1 MKVSNRTSSPEPKT
15 ILNLASAVYPSF
27 AFLTGMHLDIFT
39 VLDDRPLTIE
49 ETANA
54 LNVKSHLIERL
65 LYALVSAGLLTVENG
80 QFANTEEASH
90 YLVKGKPSY
99 MGNHVF
105 VSPFLNYHIWG
116 AAVKTAEIIR
126 AGEIQKFDYST
137 ASQEQLTEIFRS
149 TMPIAIRS
157 GEELAKKYD
166 FTPYSTLADV
176 GGASGGLAASLAKAY
191 PHLEVTVTDLQSIT
205 PVTKILLEEQ
215 DASDV
220 EVLTWNVLDGP
231 CPLSFDAVVLRALIQ
246 VLSPEDAR
254 QAVINIGKSVNPG
267 GAIFVLGHIMD
278 DSKISPEEEVGWY
291 LLNLHWD
298 NEAGFYTEQD
308 HRDMLQEAGF
318 EDIERDTLPNGDGL
332 MIARKP

>member
-1 MKVSNRTSSPEPKT
+1 
-15 ILNLASAVYPSF
+15 
-27 AFLTGMHLDIFT
+27 
-39 VLDDRPLTIE
+39 
-49 ETANA
+49 
-54 LNVKSHLIERL
+54 
-65 LYALVSAGLLTVENG
+65 VSAGLLTVENG

-137 ASQEQLTEIFRS
+137 ASQEQLAEIFRS

-166 FTPYSTLADV
+166 FTPYST
-176 GGASGGLAASLAKAY
+176 
-191 PHLEVTVTDLQSIT
+191 
-205 PVTKILLEEQ
+205 
-215 DASDV
+215 
-220 EVLTWNVLDGP
+220 
-231 CPLSFDAVVLRALIQ
+231 
-246 VLSPEDAR
+246 
-254 QAVINIGKSVNPG
+254 
-267 GAIFVLGHIMD
+267 IFVLGHIMD
-278 DSKISPEEEVGWY
+278 DSKVSPEEEVGWY

-298 NEAGFYTEQD
+298 DEAGFYTEQD
-308 HRDMLQEAGF
+308 QRDMLQEAGF

-332 MIARKP
+332 MIARNP